1 LLCGKRDRKKAGDKE
16 VKLNGKMRKR
26 PEKDKPSGHPSGA
39 LFAANGARTRDALHI
54 ADLPRAR
61 RLNVKSAGSLEHV
74 PEKWT
79 RFSDKD
85 MLQVFELA
93 RILFDQVIPPDRK
106 AR

>member
-1 LLCGKRDRKKAGDKE
+1 VLLTA
-16 VKLNGKMRKR
+16 
-26 PEKDKPSGHPSGA
+26 
-39 LFAANGARTRDALHI
+39 
-54 ADLPRAR
+54 
-61 RLNVKSAGSLEHV
+61 LEHV

>member
-1 LLCGKRDRKKAGDKE
+1 MLRQSFSVPVESELS
-16 VKLNGKMRKR
+16 
-26 PEKDKPSGHPSGA
+26 SGSY
-39 LFAANGARTRDALHI
+39 FDAFSS
-54 ADLPRAR
+54 RE
-61 RLNVKSAGSLEHV
+61 AGSASLENALEHV